1 MAPRFVSLTAVLVLF
16 GVSIGSAQTTQL
28 PKTVSLAVVEKDA
41 MPHKLVY
48 KSEIQI
54 FEAQGRTVNV
64 TSHMDGRA
72 TIVLTDGTLAVST
85 PDRSRTKKDV
95 FSRLDLGFASNGDM
109 IEFKV
114 THRADSHTSRNPR

>member
-54 FEAQGRTVNV
+54 FEAQGRTVKV
-64 TSHMDGRA
+64 TSNVDGRT
-72 TIVLTDGTLAVST
+72 TIVLTDGTLTVST
-85 PDRSRTKKDV
+85 PDRSKTKKDV
-95 FSRLDLGFASNGDM
+95 FSRLDLVFASNGDM

-114 THRADSHTSRNPR
+114 TKPGL